1 MHRPALPARQSQDEL
16 RAVTRATHAIG
27 FRMPPEASG
36 PVRTT
41 GELEQRLHRRL
52 RVLSTIWAC
61 AAGALA
67 VTAAATHWDE
77 IRLDP
82 PTLWTVSPLP
92 GVLLLVSL
100 LMGGTAW
107 TLSRLRRPGLGRLR
121 AIEWLG
127 VATMGGYFA
136 LNQIFT
142 VSSFLPDGPVRPM
155 EIGIA
160 QGAPWGTLIVAYGV
174 LIPSSLRHGV
184 LRTAIIVALAL
195 LPELLVLPGVD
206 ALGSGH
212 ATYVALKLLMIAVLS
227 AFALYGAYRI
237 EVLSQDADA
246 ARELG
251 QYRLLRLLGEGGM
264 GRVYLA
270 EHRFLRRP
278 CAVKLIRAEQA
289 GDAAALARFEREVQS
304 AASLTHPNTVQI
316 HDYGESEDGTFYFA
330 MEYLPGVALD
340 ELVERQG
347 PLAPARA
354 VHVLTQLCGALQ
366 EAHARGLVHRDIK
379 PGNVML
385 CERGGVPDV
394 AKLLDF
400 GLVAAVQAAPTD
412 PRMTEAGMLI
422 GSPAFMSPEQ
432 CMGDVEVT
440 AASDIY
446 SLGALGYFLLT
457 GSAPFSGRGAMQ
469 TVVAHVHATPRPVVE
484 SSPEVPVPLSDVIAR
499 CLAKQPEERY
509 ADAASLARALRESL
523 DRTERHGRNIHGEKW
538 GATLQGD
545 GTDKIAATVPTPQY
559 GAPPP
564 PSPRS

>member
-1 MHRPALPARQSQDEL
+1 MHRPAHPARQPQDEP
-16 RAVTRATHAIG
+16 RAVTRATHAVG

-61 AAGALA
+61 AAGVLA
-67 VTAAATHWDE
+67 VTAAATHWDG
-77 IRLDP
+77 IRLEP
-82 PTLWTVSPLP
+82 STFWTVPPLP
-92 GVLLLVSL
+92 GVLLLVSM

-107 TLSRLRRPGLGRLR
+107 TLSRLRRPGLRRLR

-142 VSSFLPDGPVRPM
+142 VTSFLPDGPVRPM
-155 EIGIA
+155 EIGVA
-160 QGAPWGTLIVAYGV
+160 QGTPWGTLIVAYGV
-174 LIPSSLRHGV
+174 LIPSSLRHGA
-184 LRTAIIVALAL
+184 LRTAILVTFAF
-195 LPELLVLPGVD
+195 LPEVLVLPRID
-206 ALGSGH
+206 ALSSGH
-212 ATYVALKLLMIAVLS
+212 ATYVALKLLIIAVLS
-227 AFALYGAYRI
+227 ALALYGAYRI

-278 CAVKLIRAEQA
+278 CAVKMIRAEQA

-340 ELVERQG
+340 ELVEREG

-354 VHVLTQLCGALQ
+354 VHILTQLCGALQ
-366 EAHARGLVHRDIK
+366 EAHARGLVHRDLK

-385 CERGGVPDV
+385 CERGGAPDV

-400 GLVAAVQAAPTD
+400 GLVAAVRTSPTD
-412 PRMTEAGMLI
+412 PRITEAGMLI

-499 CLAKQPEERY
+499 CLAKLPAERY
-509 ADAASLARALRESL
+509 ADAASLAQALRASIE
-523 DRTERHGRNIHGEKW
+523 RTAPHGQGIRGEKW
-538 GATLQGD
+538 GAALH
-545 GTDKIAATVPTPQY
+545 
-559 GAPPP
+559 GAGS
-564 PSPRS
+564 PSAGADAPG